1 MYYFIVNPNASR
13 GRGGRIWRKMERRL
27 WRSGLEYELF
37 MTEKP
42 GDAGRFSA
50 RLTEPGSDGLVL
62 VVVGGDG
69 TLNEVVNG
77 ISFRGQVTLGYIPAG
92 TGNDLAR
99 SLKLPRSPQRCLKK
113 VLNQKTV
120 KLLDYGVLSYECG
133 EPVCRRFLISSGIG
147 LDAQVCRKIMEA
159 RLQSGGRMRVPA
171 RLEYIVYGLCQLVT
185 ARPVNGYLILDGT
198 RRIEFNHIYF
208 ISTHIQPFEGG
219 GFRFAP
225 KADGSDGLL
234 DVCVMQPSAKRKLI
248 PIMADALFGK
258 VKCRHGVRSYTCRE
272 VRIHV
277 DSPLSV
283 HADGENCFSQTDIHL
298 RCIGRKVR
306 MLV

>member
-27 WRSGLEYELF
+27 RRSGLEYEMF

-50 RLTEPGSDGLVL
+50 RLTEPGTDGVVL

-77 ISFRGQVTLGYIPAG
+77 LSFRGQVTLGYIPAG

-99 SLKLPRSPQRCLKK
+99 SLRLPRSPRRCLKK
-113 VLNQKTV
+113 VLNPKNV
-120 KLLDYGVLSYECG
+120 RLLDYGVLSYECG
-133 EPVCRRFLISSGIG
+133 EPVYRRFLISSGIG
-147 LDAQVCRKIMEA
+147 LDAQACQKITEA
-159 RLQSGGRMRVPA
+159 RQRCGCRVRVPV
-171 RLEYIVYGLCQLVT
+171 RLEYIVYGLCQLVGV
-185 ARPVNGYLILDGT
+185 RPVNGYLILDGT

-208 ISTHIQPFEGG
+208 ISAHIHPFEGG

-225 KADGSDGLL
+225 KADSSDGLL
-234 DVCVMQPSAKRKLI
+234 EVCVMQPSAKRRLF
-248 PIMADALFGK
+248 PIMADALFGR
-258 VKCRHGVRSYTCRE
+258 VKCRHGVRFYTCRE
-272 VRIHV
+272 LQIHV
-277 DSPLSV
+277 DAPMCV
-283 HADGENCFSQTDIHL
+283 HVDGENCFSQSDIHL
-298 RCIGRKVR
+298 RCIERKVR